1 MKAHKKRLLCTR
13 VIISTLSL
21 ALHRIFLSLSLVSP
35 RRLRRHLVTA
45 FLAVESSFLS
55 LSSTPPSISR
65 SPRRL
70 LVSLDRVDASA
81 SLSQSPR
88 RLLVSLDL
96 VDASASLWLSST
108 ALLDGSPRRNQIQRI
123 ARYFNA
129 SPKLAGCEK
138 REATHCKQRWH
149 KMNDLL
155 CKFCGAYEAATREKS
170 SGQNENDGLKLA
182 HEIFFN
188 NHKKKFTLEHAWK
201 ELRNDQKWCDLST
214 ARHDGSSKKRK
225 SEEGSQSASSKGNET
240 DSALDD
246 EGTIRPPGVKAAK
259 GRGKKPVEL
268 SDFKTVWSIKKQVLD
283 MKERLSKIK
292 LLDSLIG
299 KQGPLADYEEAL
311 KKKLVDELMSH

>member
-1 MKAHKKRLLCTR
+1 MAHLDEIKSKDSFVVLHAYL
-13 VIISTLSL
+13 VFVYVSILDSTEEM
-21 ALHRIFLSLSLVSP
+21 F
-35 RRLRRHLVTA
+35 
-45 FLAVESSFLS
+45 
-55 LSSTPPSISR
+55 
-65 SPRRL
+65 
-70 LVSLDRVDASA
+70 D
-81 SLSQSPR
+81 
-88 RLLVSLDL
+88 
-96 VDASASLWLSST
+96 
-108 ALLDGSPRRNQIQRI
+108 LLDDEQKYVAFWKRI

-155 CKFCGAYEAATREKS
+155 CKFCGAYEAATGEKS

-225 SEEGSQSASSKGNET
+225 CEEGSQSASSKGNET

-246 EGTIRPPGVKAAK
+246 EGTTRPPGVKAAK

-268 SDFKTVWSIKKQVLD
+268 SDFKTVWSIKKQDLD

-311 KKKLVDELMSH
+311 KKKLVDELMSI